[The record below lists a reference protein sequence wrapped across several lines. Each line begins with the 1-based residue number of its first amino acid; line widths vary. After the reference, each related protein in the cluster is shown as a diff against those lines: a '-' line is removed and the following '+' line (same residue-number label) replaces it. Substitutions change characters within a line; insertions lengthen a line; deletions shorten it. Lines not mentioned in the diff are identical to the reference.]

1 MKSLIGIVFFLCAFA
16 CLSQTGLS
24 FQDLAFLGTSN
35 PRGGLTQPTLI
46 RTGTNTS
53 AALPT
58 SLTVS
63 GFNCT
68 GGNYMLIAVGTSTSA
83 NRTVSSITSG
93 TGGQTATNIVTVS
106 YIGALNG
113 KAILYGI
120 VNPTTG
126 DVVVTMSGAT
136 TTMSVTV
143 MLFNNVGGSGSI
155 GSGTA
160 GSDFSASV
168 RTSTS
173 DNLTTV
179 ATDLA
184 VDSLVYN
191 ATIANPTAG
200 AGQTVVSET
209 SGTASAGF
217 IANTTKLGSAGT
229 TTMAWS
235 FSSQVVTWV
244 GVALN
249 GK

>member
-1 MKSLIGIVFFLCAFA
+1 MKFLACITFFLYGFTCQ
-16 CLSQTGLS
+16 SQNGLS
-24 FQDLAFLGTSN
+24 FQDLAILSTSN
-35 PRGGLTQPTLI
+35 PRGGLSVPTLI

-58 SLTVS
+58 SLTIS
-63 GFNCT
+63 GFDCT

-126 DVVVTMSGAT
+126 NVVVTMSGAT
-136 TTMSVTV
+136 TTMSITA
-143 MLFNNVGGSGSI
+143 MLFNNVGGSGAT
-155 GSGTA
+155 GAGTA
-160 GSDFSASV
+160 GSDFSGSI
-168 RTSTS
+168 RTSIS
-173 DNLTTV
+173 DNLTTLS
-179 ATDLA
+179 TDLA

-191 ATIANPTAG
+191 ATIGNPTSG
-200 AGQTVVSET
+200 GSQTIIAET
-209 SGTASAGF
+209 T
-217 IANTTKLGSAGT
+217 GSASLGFVSNSTQSGAVGT
-229 TTMAWS
+229 TTMGWS

-244 GVALN
+244 GVVLN